1 MKKLDLKRELKQLYS
16 SSRRPI
22 IIKVPPAKFLMVT
35 GRGEPG
41 GGEYQTALRA
51 GLNGNDLHTIT

>member
-22 IIKVPPAKFLMVT
+22 IIEVPPAKFLMVI

-41 GGEYQTALRA
+41 GGEYQT
-51 GLNGNDLHTIT
+51 GSP